1 MDLEL
6 KEMLAAVQK
15 PARYIGGEPGM
26 ITKTVSDMGARFAFC
41 FPDLYEIGMSHL
53 GMKILYGLLNSLPDV
68 ACERVFM
75 PEKDMIEQMR
85 LHGRTLWSLESMR
98 PVKEFDIVGFTLQYE
113 MSFVTTLKMLKLA
126 DIPLRSADRSESDPL
141 LVAGGPCVCN
151 PEPLAPFFDLF
162 FLGEGEEQMA
172 EFMAFFKEEKRKGT
186 PRQELLRKAAAIGGV
201 YVPSFYTPEYHED
214 GTIRAIRH
222 EPFAPEKITRRI
234 VKDMDKAYY
243 PESFVVPFIEIVHDR
258 TVAEVMRGCVRGC
271 RFCQAGFI
279 YRPLREKTPET
290 INRQA
295 KALCDN
301 TGYDEI
307 SLASLSTSDL
317 SGIVPLLEELIDWTK
332 DEKINVALP
341 SLRVD
346 NFSKELLDK
355 ITSVRKSSLTFA
367 PEAGTQ
373 RLRDAINKNVTDED
387 IDRTVRIAFEGGYTA
402 IKLYFML
409 GLPTE
414 TDEDLKGIIDIAQR
428 ILGIFSHTENR
439 PAGKGVTVTV
449 SVSTFVPKPFTPFEF
464 EPQITTEEIKRRQEL
479 LYSQNNSRKIV
490 IKCHDKGTSYLEAVL
505 ARGDRRLADL
515 LEMLADREDAFFET
529 CEHPNE
535 AAWEECFQALSVD
548 PSFYAHRTR
557 PYDEIMPWD
566 HLDYGISKSFLIREN
581 KRAHES
587 KTTPDC
593 RGGCAA
599 CGANRLKGGRCFD

>member
-68 ACERVFM
+68 VCERVFM

-85 LHGRTLWSLESMR
+85 MHGRALWSLESMS

-113 MSFVTTLKMLKLA
+113 MSFVTTLKMLQLA
-126 DIPLRSADRSESDPL
+126 GIPLRSEDRSEADPL
-141 LVAGGPCVCN
+141 IVAGGPCVCN
-151 PEPLAPFFDLF
+151 PEPLAPFFDIF
-162 FLGEGEEQMA
+162 FLGEGEEQLT
-172 EFMAFFKEEKRKGT
+172 EFMEFFKEEKRKGT
-186 PRQELLRKAAAIGGV
+186 PRRELLMKATAIGGV
-201 YVPSFYTPEYHED
+201 YVPAFYTPEYYED
-214 GTIRAIRH
+214 GTIRTVRH
-222 EPFAPEKITRRI
+222 EDFAPKKITRRI
-234 VKDMDKAYY
+234 IKDMDKVYY

-279 YRPLREKTPET
+279 YRPLREKTPDT

-414 TDEDLKGIIDIAQR
+414 TDEDLKGIIAVAQR
-428 ILGIFSHTENR
+428 ILGIFSRTENR

-464 EPQITTEEIKRRQEL
+464 EPQITVEEIKRRQEL
-479 LYSQNNSRKIV
+479 LYSENNSRKIV
-490 IKCHDKGTSYLEAVL
+490 VKCHDKGTSYLEAVL
-505 ARGDRRLADL
+505 ARGDRRLAGL
-515 LEMLADREDAFFET
+515 LEMLAAREDAFFET

-535 AAWEECFQALSVD
+535 AAWEECFQSLSID

-581 KRAHES
+581 ERAHDS

-593 RGGCAA
+593 RGGCSA
-599 CGANRLKGGRCFD
+599 CGANQLKGGRCFD